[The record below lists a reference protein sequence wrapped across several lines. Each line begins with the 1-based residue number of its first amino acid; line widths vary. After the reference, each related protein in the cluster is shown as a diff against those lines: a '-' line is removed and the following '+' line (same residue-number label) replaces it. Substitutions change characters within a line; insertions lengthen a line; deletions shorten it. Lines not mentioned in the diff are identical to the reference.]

1 MNTPSKGNAE
11 EVAPRGPLFHCPAGP
26 SNLLCLSGWLV
37 SEGGNI
43 IKVLFIGDIVGNTGR
58 KALKATLPHLKSKY
72 NPHIIVANGEN
83 AAAGRG
89 INANIAKEFFEQ
101 GIHGLTMGNHT
112 WDNKEIFDFIDDEP
126 RMVRPANFPPGTP
139 GLGFTVVKGNG
150 KELAIVNLMGRTFLP
165 AIDDPFRA
173 ADEIVAKLA
182 KKHKCILV
190 DFHAEATSEKIA
202 MGWHLDGR
210 ASMVVGTHTHV
221 QSNDDTILPQGTA
234 YLTDTGMVGSREG
247 ILGMERTAV
256 LRKFTTQLPVR
267 FQVCEGKWHF
277 HAVLVDIDEAT
288 GKAQKIQ
295 KIRLLEDE
303 WLMD

>member
-1 MNTPSKGNAE
+1 M
-11 EVAPRGPLFHCPAGP
+11 
-26 SNLLCLSGWLV
+26 
-37 SEGGNI
+37 
-43 IKVLFIGDIVGNTGR
+43 KVLFIGDIVGNTGR

-72 NPHIIVANGEN
+72 NPHIIIANGEN

-112 WDNKEIFDFIDDEP
+112 WDNKEIFDFLDDEP
-126 RMVRPANFPPGTP
+126 RMVRPANYPPGTP
-139 GLGFTVVKGNG
+139 GRGSMVVKGGG
-150 KELAIVNLMGRTFLP
+150 KELAVVNLMGRTFLP
-165 AIDDPFRA
+165 PLDDPFRK
-173 ADEIVAKLA
+173 ADEIIGQLY

-202 MGWHLDGR
+202 MGWYLDGR
-210 ASMVVGTHTHV
+210 ASLVVGTHTHV

-234 YLTDTGMVGSREG
+234 YLTDAGMVGSREG

-277 HAVLVDIDEAT
+277 HAVFVELDEAT
-288 GKAQKIQ
+288 GRARKIE

-303 WLMD
+303 WRMD

>member
-1 MNTPSKGNAE
+1 M
-11 EVAPRGPLFHCPAGP
+11 
-26 SNLLCLSGWLV
+26 
-37 SEGGNI
+37 
-43 IKVLFIGDIVGNTGR
+43 KVLFIGDIVGNTGR

-72 NPHIIVANGEN
+72 NPHIIIANGEN
-83 AAAGRG
+83 AASGRG
-89 INANIAKEFFEQ
+89 ITAKIAREFFEM

-126 RMVRPANFPPGTP
+126 RMVRPANFPEGTP
-139 GLGFTVVKGNG
+139 GTGHTIIRAGG
-150 KELAIVNLMGRTFLP
+150 KELALINLMGRTFLP

-173 ADEIVAKLA
+173 ADELVAA
-182 KKHKCILV
+182 VSKKHKCILV

-210 ASMVVGTHTHV
+210 ASLVVGTHTHV

-234 YLTDTGMVGSREG
+234 YLTDAGMVGSREG

-267 FQVCEGKWHF
+267 FQVCEGKWQF
-277 HAVLVDIDEAT
+277 HGCVVDIDEAT
-288 GKAQKIQ
+288 GHARRLE
-295 KIRLLEDE
+295 KIRLMEDE
-303 WLMD
+303 WIME